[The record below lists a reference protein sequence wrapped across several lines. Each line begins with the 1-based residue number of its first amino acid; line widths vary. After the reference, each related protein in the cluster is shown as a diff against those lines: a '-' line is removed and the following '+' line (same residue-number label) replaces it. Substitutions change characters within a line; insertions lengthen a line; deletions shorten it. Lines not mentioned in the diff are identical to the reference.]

1 MKFQGCVNFDVK
13 FQTNTTNNRYEM
25 PKSVYE
31 KLSQFHMLK
40 ATCETTFT
48 TYKIFFIEAP
58 TKECATMMLGKKFN
72 QFYIENNLKPFNVV
86 YSIKEESIMDTT
98 NGHNA
103 KLVEYIN
110 YIWCRQSESFKPILL
125 ALFTR
130 DMKEA
135 NDKGIELS
143 MFENDFSSFAYEFL
157 QHVCDD
163 GDLSVIIDFIRY
175 KEITPNSICKTSR
188 TLYSNGWVEL

>member
-13 FQTNTTNNRYEM
+13 FQTSTTNNYNEI

-31 KLSQFHMLK
+31 KLSHFHMLK

-72 QFYIENNLKPFNVV
+72 QFYKENNFKPFNVV
-86 YSIKEESIMDTT
+86 YSIKEDAIMDTT
-98 NGHNA
+98 NGHDA

-110 YIWCRQSESFKPILL
+110 YIWCRQSESFKPILF

-130 DMKEA
+130 DKDEA
-135 NDKGIELS
+135 NEKGIELS
-143 MFENDFSSFAYEFL
+143 MFENDFESFAYEFL

-163 GDLSVIIDFIRY
+163 VDLGAIIDFIRY
-175 KEITPNSICKTSR
+175 REDVPNSICNR
-188 TLYSNGWVEL
+188 QRRLYSNGWVE

>member
-1 MKFQGCVNFDVK
+1 MKFQGFVYFDVK
-13 FQTNTTNNRYEM
+13 FQTNTTTNRYEI

-48 TYKIFFIEAP
+48 TYKIFFVEAP
-58 TKECATMMLGKKFN
+58 TKECAKMMIGKKFN
-72 QFYIENNLKPFNVV
+72 QFYKENNFNPFNMV
-86 YSIKEESIMDTT
+86 YEIKEESVMDTT
-98 NGHNA
+98 NGHDA

-130 DMKEA
+130 DKEEA

-163 GDLSVIIDFIRY
+163 VDLGVIIDFIRY
-175 KEITPNSICKTSR
+175 SEPIPNSICNR
-188 TLYSNGWVEL
+188 HRVLYSNGWME

>member
-13 FQTNTTNNRYEM
+13 FQTITTNNRYEM

-31 KLSQFHMLK
+31 KLSHFHMLK
-40 ATCETTFT
+40 AICETTFT
-48 TYKIFFIEAP
+48 TYKIFLIEAP

-72 QFYIENNLKPFNVV
+72 QFYKENNFKPFNVV
-86 YSIKEESIMDTT
+86 YSIKEDSIMDTT
-98 NGHNA
+98 NGHDA

-110 YIWCRQSESFKPILL
+110 YIWCRQSESFKPILF

-130 DMKEA
+130 DKDEA
-135 NDKGIELS
+135 TEKGIELS
-143 MFENDFSSFAYEFL
+143 MFENDFESFAYEFL

-163 GDLSVIIDFIRY
+163 VDLGAIIDFIRY
-175 KEITPNSICKTSR
+175 REDVPNSICNR
-188 TLYSNGWVEL
+188 QRRLYSNGWVE

>member
-1 MKFQGCVNFDVK
+1 MKYQGCVTFDVK
-13 FQTNTTNNRYEM
+13 FQTNTTNNYKEM

-48 TYKIFFIEAP
+48 TYKIFYIEAP

-72 QFYIENNLKPFNVV
+72 QFCKENNFNPLNIV
-86 YSIKEESIMDTT
+86 YSTKEESIMDTT
-98 NGHNA
+98 NGHDA

-130 DMKEA
+130 DKDEA
-135 NDKGIELS
+135 TEKGIELQ
-143 MFENDFSSFAYEFL
+143 MFYKDFSSFAYEFL

-163 GDLSVIIDFIRY
+163 VDLGAIIDFIRY
-175 KEITPNSICKTSR
+175 REDIPNSICNR
-188 TLYSNGWVEL
+188 QRRLYSNGWVE

>member
-1 MKFQGCVNFDVK
+1 MKFQGCVDFDVK
-13 FQTNTTNNRYEM
+13 FQTNTTNNRNEM

-31 KLSQFHMLK
+31 KVSQLHMLK

-72 QFYIENNLKPFNVV
+72 QFCKENNFKPFNVV
-86 YSIKEESIMDTT
+86 YRIKEEPIMDTT
-98 NGHNA
+98 NGHDA

-110 YIWCRQSESFKPILL
+110 YIWCRQSESFKPILF

-130 DMKEA
+130 DKDEA
-135 NDKGIELS
+135 TEKGIELS
-143 MFENDFSSFAYEFL
+143 MFENDFESFAYEFL

-163 GDLSVIIDFIRY
+163 VDLGAIIDFIRY
-175 KEITPNSICKTSR
+175 REDIPNSICNR
-188 TLYSNGWVEL
+188 QRRLYSNGWVE

>member
-13 FQTNTTNNRYEM
+13 FQTSTTNNYNEI

-31 KLSQFHMLK
+31 KLSHFHMLK

-72 QFYIENNLKPFNVV
+72 QFYKENNFNPFNVV
-86 YSIKEESIMDTT
+86 YSVKEDAIMDTT
-98 NGHNA
+98 NGHDA

-110 YIWCRQSESFKPILL
+110 YIWCRESESFKPILF

-130 DMKEA
+130 DKDEA
-135 NDKGIELS
+135 TEKGIELS
-143 MFENDFSSFAYEFL
+143 MFENDFESFAYEFL
-157 QHVCDD
+157 QNVCDD
-163 GDLSVIIDFIRY
+163 VDLGAIIDFIRY
-175 KEITPNSICKTSR
+175 REEIPNKPCVVYR
-188 TLYSNGWVEL
+188 RLYSHGWV

>member
-1 MKFQGCVNFDVK
+1 MKFQGCVYFDVK
-13 FQTNTTNNRYEM
+13 FQTSTTNNRYEM

-40 ATCETTFT
+40 AICETTFT

-72 QFYIENNLKPFNVV
+72 QFYKENNFKPFNVA
-86 YSIKEESIMDTT
+86 YEIKEESIMDTT
-98 NGHNA
+98 NGHDA

-110 YIWCRQSESFKPILL
+110 YIWCRKSESFKPILF

-130 DMKEA
+130 DKDEA
-135 NDKGIELS
+135 TEKGIELS
-143 MFENDFSSFAYEFL
+143 MFENNFSSFAYEFL

-163 GDLSVIIDFIRY
+163 VDLGAIIDFIRY
-175 KEITPNSICKTSR
+175 REDVPNSICNRQKR
-188 TLYSNGWVEL
+188 LYSDGWVE